1 MVCTCD
7 PQSHYKTALAGM
19 SLVDVANMTES
30 ETKEKVPIYGHH
42 KRLVAFNPHTHMHT
56 RARARAERAAA
67 NLRPLTAA
75 QVMALQAL
83 GPIAGERAEAASAS
97 ASASPWS
104 PQVKFNSTSSLYID
118 STITRQP

>member
-42 KRLVAFNPHTHMHT
+42 KRLVAFNSHTHMHT
-56 RARARAERAAA
+56 GRA
-67 NLRPLTAA
+67 
-75 QVMALQAL
+75 
-83 GPIAGERAEAASAS
+83 GCC
-97 ASASPWS
+97 
-104 PQVKFNSTSSLYID
+104 
-118 STITRQP
+118 

>member
-42 KRLVAFNPHTHMHT
+42 KRLVAFNSRTHAH
-56 RARARAERAAA
+56 ARAR
-67 NLRPLTAA
+67 T
-75 QVMALQAL
+75 
-83 GPIAGERAEAASAS
+83 G
-97 ASASPWS
+97 
-104 PQVKFNSTSSLYID
+104 
-118 STITRQP
+118 